1 MLSDMRI
8 AILTGGT
15 NAEREVALKSAEN
28 VRGALDG
35 RVELSLFDFPSQ
47 INDFLLV
54 RDQIDCCVPVFHG
67 KGGEDGVVQ
76 GFLETLGMPY
86 IFSDVRAHAVGM
98 DKVLTKMKVEKAG
111 FLTPGWKV
119 VQPGE
124 GLTFSE
130 TVVVKPND
138 GGSTI
143 GISIAHNQE
152 ELESAVNA
160 ASGYGSMVLVE
171 KYIQGREFTVSVIG
185 QENESQALPV
195 VEIISKHELFDYE
208 SKYDPE
214 LAEEICPARI
224 DLKLTERLQVM
235 GVAAHRLI
243 GARHLSR
250 SDMIVDDKGDVYFL
264 EINTIPGLTKASLVP
279 KALGAA
285 KLELGELLMRWMNE
299 SI

>member
-1 MLSDMRI
+1 MHV
-8 AILTGGT
+8 AILTGGN

-28 VRGALDG
+28 VRAALEG
-35 RVELSLFDFPSQ
+35 RVELTLFNFPEQ
-47 INDFLLV
+47 IEDFLAV

-86 IFSDVRAHAVGM
+86 VFSDVRAHAVGM
-98 DKVLTKMKVEKAG
+98 DKMLTKMKIEEAG
-111 FLTPGWKV
+111 FMTPQWAL
-119 VQPGE
+119 VQSGDE
-124 GLTFSE
+124 VTFSE

-143 GISIAHNQE
+143 GISIARNQE
-152 ELESAVNA
+152 ELESAVKEA
-160 ASGYGSMVLVE
+160 EGYCSMVLVE
-171 KYIQGREFTVSVIG
+171 KYIHGREFTVSVID
-185 QENESQALPV
+185 QDSEVQSLPV

-214 LAEEICPARI
+214 LAEDFCPALI
-224 DLKLTERLQVM
+224 DPSLTERLQVM
-235 GVAAHRLI
+235 ATDAHSLI

-250 SDMIVDDKGDVYFL
+250 SDMIVDDKGDIYFL
-264 EINTIPGLTKASLVP
+264 EINTIPGLTNASLVP
-279 KALGAA
+279 KAFDVAR
-285 KLELGELLMRWMNE
+285 LELGELLTKWIKE